1 MCFAGNDDY
10 QDFQV
15 FVPMLSSPILDG
27 NKKAINWILTG
38 ISSKKIKSFDSNLEP
53 TISNLANS
61 KVILIF
67 NNSVLVQKQFSLLYI
82 NFVLNIYV
90 IYELNTCS
98 CNASNSLTLKSCLF
112 GIFKLTRNEDKSIF
126 SCNGLGKAFD
136 GKGYWNFDNDIARNV
151 VIFGVGNSS

>member
-15 FVPMLSSPILDG
+15 FVPMLDG

-67 NNSVLVQKQFSLLYI
+67 NNSVLVQK
-82 NFVLNIYV
+82 
-90 IYELNTCS
+90 
-98 CNASNSLTLKSCLF
+98 
-112 GIFKLTRNEDKSIF
+112 
-126 SCNGLGKAFD
+126 
-136 GKGYWNFDNDIARNV
+136 
-151 VIFGVGNSS
+151 